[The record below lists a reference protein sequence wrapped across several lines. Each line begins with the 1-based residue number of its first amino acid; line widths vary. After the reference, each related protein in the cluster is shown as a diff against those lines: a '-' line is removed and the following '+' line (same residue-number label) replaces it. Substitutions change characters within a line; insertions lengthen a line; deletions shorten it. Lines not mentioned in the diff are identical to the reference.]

1 MSREKTGPD
10 FVEALARGLDVIKA
24 FGTRRRPMSLSE
36 IASETGLARATA
48 RRILLT
54 LEQLGY
60 VRSSPAGYLLAP
72 RVLELGVAYTLS
84 AGLWEIAQPHLRELV
99 AATGQA
105 ASVAQLDG
113 ADIIYVA
120 RVAVPK
126 VVATVINVGTRF
138 PARSTALGKTLLSAL
153 GPDDLA
159 AVLAAPSSSETPAF
173 RERPIGRLDDDLREI
188 RSRGWAETDEEMSP
202 GVRSIAAPIRDGDG
216 TVIAAVNVSALVAEV
231 THETMIEE
239 YLPLLLVA
247 ASEIGRDYALLRDTP
262 QEQVTARPTSRRR
275 SEPTRAR

>member
-1 MSREKTGPD
+1 MSRDKTGPD

-24 FGTRRRPMSLSE
+24 FGPLQRPLSLTE
-36 IASETGLARATA
+36 VAGETGLARATA

-60 VRSSPAGYLLAP
+60 VRSTPAGFLLAP

-99 AATGQA
+99 TATDQA

-113 ADIIYVA
+113 ADVLYVA

-159 AVLAAPSSSETPAF
+159 AALATPSGSSTSAF
-173 RERPIGRLDDDLREI
+173 RERPIGNLDDELREI
-188 RSRGWAETDEEMSP
+188 RSRGWAATNEEMSP

-216 TVIAAVNVSALVAEV
+216 EVIAAVNVSALVAEV
-231 THETMIEE
+231 PRDRMIEE
-239 YLPLLLVA
+239 FLPLLLVA
-247 ASEIGRDYALLRDTP
+247 ASEIGRDYALVRNAP
-262 QEQVTARPTSRRR
+262 QEVV
-275 SEPTRAR
+275 RARSAAR